1 MLTADGR
8 AFALFRLEQTK
19 FGANERVTMGDW
31 NTIVDRGMPHP
42 WNGRSGGASAW
53 NPGAAWIDGGDAES
67 ERAFVRGT
75 VTAIGAV
82 EMLEDGPTGPV
93 AARRSGKMA
102 RLEAVL
108 LVADVPLP
116 PRKLAT
122 FASLADATEAR
133 TLMAR
138 LNRVYDQSGTPFR
151 VERVAAGYRLLTRP
165 EYATWLGK
173 LHQREAEL
181 KLSPVALETLAII
194 AYRQPMTRA
203 DVEAVRGV
211 QCSEM
216 IKQLMDRGLV
226 RIGGEDDSLGRPFL
240 YETTRKFL
248 ELFGLQDLSDLPNAE
263 RLQKQPASPPTAQA
277 G

>member
-1 MLTADGR
+1 MARRRD
-8 AFALFRLEQTK
+8 
-19 FGANERVTMGDW
+19 
-31 NTIVDRGMPHP
+31 VDRWRRCGL
-42 WNGRSGGASAW
+42 GAVPEARE
-53 NPGAAWIDGGDAES
+53 GAATVGAEK
-67 ERAFVRGT
+67 
-75 VTAIGAV
+75 
-82 EMLEDGPTGPV
+82 LDDGPTGPV

-165 EYATWLGK
+165 EYAIWLGK

-194 AYRQPMTRA
+194 AYRQPMTRRTSKRYA
-203 DVEAVRGV
+203 A
-211 QCSEM
+211 C
-216 IKQLMDRGLV
+216 
-226 RIGGEDDSLGRPFL
+226 
-240 YETTRKFL
+240 
-248 ELFGLQDLSDLPNAE
+248 NA
-263 RLQKQPASPPTAQA
+263 RR
-277 G
+277 